1 MAENAEQNHRQQL
14 PARLDALWAM
24 LANRGVAQPAPLR
37 DCWRLTGELQSLAQ
51 RSGMP
56 AFAQMLRRLASSFAH
71 RAGDGTPLGFDET
84 VDLAA
89 WCETAALGIREGL
102 SADELTLLFLIDEVP
117 WLQPWEPATRAAV
130 RRELPA
136 EFSARPQPPEATVD
150 PSLDAELQPDSRAAT
165 RAQLQA
171 LGVDVDGLEDADLDA
186 LAEVMLAEQAPEPTV
201 EPTEPA
207 ETPTAETKAEA
218 KAEAEAEAAPAA
230 PVLEDQAPA
239 AVAIEAA
246 RQMLEAQGVDIEG
259 LSAEDLLALAEA
271 FGAGDLAEPEDT
283 AELMLGD
290 DAADSLAQPSAD
302 ALTGDTPA
310 AAESATGEQT
320 IWIAS
325 EELELTRGA
334 ISDQVMPLVLALVD
348 APDEAARVRA
358 RDDLGYQL
366 GLIGNAM
373 EIFGVPSLFRLLGAL
388 SAHCAGP
395 TPDGEALLRISAAL
409 LSYLDTADLD
419 AASLLGVVSEE
430 SGLVQPGFAL
440 DLAAD
445 AARVRIGMDPA
456 LIALRKR
463 VVEAEDVDLT
473 PAADVLP
480 NVLSSMLRELPGNA
494 ARLGAS
500 IRALVD
506 SGNTGHIDEARRVA
520 HTLKGDANTVG
531 VRGLANLTHSLEDAL
546 IELLKAPERL
556 DRTVGTILLEA
567 ADVVEECADHLLGR
581 GPAPSALARVYQ
593 QALDCANALLE
604 GTELESATAV
614 PAESAP
620 PAPRSTESV
629 AVTQAAEVAPAP
641 VVQTLAVDTR
651 LLDDLQRLA
660 GELLVLS
667 RQIDQR
673 VAVLTEVE
681 RDLRR
686 EIEVERGLTAQLDDL
701 VAMRGAALQSA
712 VLQSSAQVD
721 ALELDQYNELHTVSR
736 QLIESNSDNLEL
748 VRRAA
753 RALRDLDPLQ
763 MQQQRLNDEIQR
775 AVSRTRT
782 LPFGEIA
789 PRLQRVVRQT
799 SRQVGKDVE
808 LSVNG
813 ESVAIDAEI
822 LERLVEPLSHVLRNA
837 IDHGIES
844 TDVRRA
850 AGKGGTGQITLSVST
865 AGDSAI
871 VQIRDDGNGLNLA
884 AIRSKAEQIG
894 LIEPGVALGDDAVAR
909 LILAPGF
916 STREA
921 VSQVSGRGV
930 GMDVV
935 NQRVRELRG
944 VLTLHSDAGKG
955 TTVSLRLPL
964 SQTLADVIVVHG
976 HDASMAVVAAAIERI
991 VQLKPEQMSLD
1002 DAQQLRMEID
1012 GQSCRAIPL
1021 ESLFH
1026 GPRAQSLPGD
1036 QACLGLLLSGMTG
1049 QRQVLC
1055 VSEVAEVTRAVVKPI
1070 SPLLPPIPA
1079 VRGVTQLG
1087 DGRLVPVVDAETLLE
1102 RINSDAQW
1110 VLNATGVH
1118 QPVLPRVVVADD
1130 SLSVRRALE
1139 QLMQDAGYEVAAARD
1154 GLEALQMIA
1163 ERPPVAVLL
1172 DLEMPRMNGLE
1183 VCKFLRSQ
1191 SDSRDLPVIMIT
1203 SRASDKYRLM
1213 AEEAGV
1219 TRLLGKPFS
1228 EDLLVTLV
1236 GELVAEVAERHGE
1249 MLFH

>member
-24 LANRGVAQPAPLR
+24 LANRGLAQPAPLR

-130 RRELPA
+130 RRDLPA
-136 EFSARPQPPEATVD
+136 EFSARPQAPEAAVD

-186 LAEVMLAEQAPEPTV
+186 LAEVMLAEQAPESAQEPV
-201 EPTEPA
+201 EPGPPPA
-207 ETPTAETKAEA
+207 AP
-218 KAEAEAEAAPAA
+218 APAA

-239 AVAIEAA
+239 TVAIEAA
-246 RQMLEAQGVDIEG
+246 RQMLEAQGVDIED

-271 FGAGDLAEPEDT
+271 FGAGDLTDPEDT

-290 DAADSLAQPSAD
+290 AATDSLAQPSAD
-302 ALTGDTPA
+302 ELTVDTPA
-310 AAESATGEQT
+310 AESAAGEQT
-320 IWIAS
+320 IWIAN

-348 APDEAARVRA
+348 AADEPARVRA

-395 TPDGEALLRISAAL
+395 APDGEALLRISAAL

-430 SGLVQPGFAL
+430 SGLVPPGFAL

-445 AARVRIGMDPA
+445 AARVRIGIDPA
-456 LIALRKR
+456 VIALRKR
-463 VVEAEDVDLT
+463 VVEVEDVDLT

-556 DRTVGTILLEA
+556 DRAVGTILLEA

-614 PAESAP
+614 PVESAP
-620 PAPRSTESV
+620 APASPRSSESV
-629 AVTQAAEVAPAP
+629 AAVTQAAEVAPTP

-850 AGKGGTGQITLSVST
+850 GGKEDTGRITLTVST

-871 VQIRDDGNGLNLA
+871 VQIRDDGNGLNLP

-894 LIEPGVALGDDAVAR
+894 LIAPGVALGDDAVAR

-944 VLTLHSDAGKG
+944 VLTLHSDAGQG
-955 TTVSLRLPL
+955 TSVTMRLPL

-991 VQLKPEQMSLD
+991 VLLKPEQMSLD
-1002 DAQQLRMEID
+1002 DAQQLRMDID

-1021 ESLFH
+1021 ESMFH
-1026 GPRAQSLPGD
+1026 GQRAQSLPGD
-1036 QACLGLLLSGMTG
+1036 QACLGLLLSGITG

-1070 SPLLPPIPA
+1070 SPLLPQIPA

-1110 VLNATGVH
+1110 VLNATGEH
-1118 QPVLPRVVVADD
+1118 LPVLPRIVVADD

-1183 VCKFLRSQ
+1183 VCKYLRSQ
-1191 SDSRDLPVIMIT
+1191 SETRDLPVIMIT

-1236 GELVAEVAERHGE
+1236 GELVAEVAEHHGE
-1249 MLFH
+1249 MLFQ